1 MGSSI
6 SVVRSSLVFS
16 GFTLISRFLGLA
28 RDLVLT
34 AIIGAS
40 GNMAA
45 DAYQTALQFPNLFR
59 RIFAEGAFSAAF
71 VPAYSQRIEAEGKD
85 SADQLARDAMAT
97 LAAITIALCL
107 LFQALM
113 PWIMQIYSSGY
124 ADDPAKMKLT
134 ILLTQITMP
143 YLPAMTIVAML
154 SGVLNA
160 KGRFILSAVA
170 PSLLNLIMLLLVLP
184 QKSAEAAAMA
194 ASIGVALAGAAQ
206 VGLLWWGTLKSGA
219 RIFVVWPSLPDPVRK
234 LLWMAAP
241 GAFAASATQI
251 NVFVSSWLA
260 SGIDGARVW
269 LSVADR
275 LYQLPLGLVG
285 VAIGVALLPSLS
297 RSVAADDKVGAQ
309 NSQDQAILMS
319 MIFTFPATAALLG
332 MPHFMIDALFGRG
345 QFNQF
350 DVTETAKALFH
361 YGWGVP
367 AFVLSRVLNPAFF
380 ARMDTKSPMRFALIG
395 VIINLVIGLLLF
407 PILGVSG
414 LAIGTSAAAWVNVI
428 LMWVT
433 LTNRGHWAL
442 SNSSLISLF
451 KCIIGLLFITGFFAF
466 CQISRTNMGSIL
478 VIGALPKEFLVVL
491 LCFLSLFLYMAILF
505 GLKAISVADI
515 KAALKPKAKL
525 R

>member
-1 MGSSI
+1 MANSI

-34 AIIGAS
+34 AVMGAS

-71 VPAYSQRIEAEGKD
+71 VPAYSQRLEAEGKE

-97 LAAITIALCL
+97 LAAMTIGLCL

-113 PWIMQIYSSGY
+113 PQIMQVYSSGY

-154 SGVLNA
+154 SGILNA
-160 KGRFILSAVA
+160 KGRFIISAVA
-170 PSLLNLIMLLLVLP
+170 PSLLNLIMLILVWP
-184 QKSAEAAAMA
+184 QKTPESAAMA
-194 ASIGVALAGAAQ
+194 ASIGVAIAGLAQ
-206 VGLLWWGTLKSGA
+206 VSLLLWGCQKSGA
-219 RIFVVWPSLPDPVRK
+219 RLFMVWPSLPEHVKK

-297 RSVAADDKVGAQ
+297 RSIAANDLSGAQ
-309 NSQDQAILMS
+309 NSQDQAIFMS
-319 MIFTFPATAALLG
+319 MLFTFPAAAALLG
-332 MPHFMIDALFGRG
+332 MPHFLIDALFGRG
-345 QFNQF
+345 QFNNY
-350 DVTETAKALFH
+350 DVSETAKALFH

-367 AFVLSRVLNPAFF
+367 AFVLARVLNPAYF

-395 VIINLVIGLLLF
+395 VVLNLLLGLWLF
-407 PILGVSG
+407 PSLGVSG

-428 LMWVT
+428 LMWWT
-433 LTNRGHWAL
+433 LQTRGHWSL
-442 SNSSLISLF
+442 SMPSLIALMKS
-451 KCIIGLLFITGFFAF
+451 IIGLLFMIGFFAL
-466 CQISRTNMGSIL
+466 CQIYRVQLSQFTFLS
-478 VIGALPKEFLVVL
+478 ALPKEILVVL
-491 LCFLSLFLYMAILF
+491 LCFSGLFLYMAILF
-505 GLKAISVADI
+505 GLKAITVAEI
-515 KAALKPKAKL
+515 KAALKSKAKTV
-525 R
+525 

>member
-1 MGSSI
+1 MASSI

-34 AIIGAS
+34 AVMGAS

-59 RIFAEGAFSAAF
+59 RIFAEGAFTAAF
-71 VPAYSQRIEAEGKD
+71 VPAYSQRLEAEGKE

-97 LAAITIALCL
+97 LAAITIVLCL

-113 PWIMQIYSSGY
+113 PWIMQVYSSGY

-143 YLPAMTIVAML
+143 YLPAMTLVAML

-170 PSLLNLIMLLLVLP
+170 PSLLNLIMLLLVWP
-184 QKSAEAAAMA
+184 QKTPHDAAMA
-194 ASIGVALAGAAQ
+194 AAYGVAIAGVAQ
-206 VGLLWWGTLKSGA
+206 VGLLWWGTQMSGA
-219 RIFVVWPSLPDPVRK
+219 RLFVVWPSLPEPVRN
-234 LLWMAAP
+234 LLLMAAP

-297 RSVAADDKVGAQ
+297 RAVAQQDQIGAQ
-309 NSQDQAILMS
+309 NTQDQAILMS
-319 MIFTFPATAALLG
+319 MLFSFPATAALLG

-345 QFNQF
+345 QFNDY
-350 DVTETAKALFH
+350 DVSQTAKALFH

-367 AFVLSRVLNPAFF
+367 AFVLARVLNPAFF

-395 VIINLVIGLLLF
+395 VVINLLIGLILF
-407 PILGVSG
+407 PFIGVSG

-433 LTNRGHWAL
+433 LNQRGHWSLSSHNLIALLKCVIGFLFMMVFFALCQVFRSDMVTFLGIHAL
-442 SNSSLISLF
+442 S
-451 KCIIGLLFITGFFAF
+451 
-466 CQISRTNMGSIL
+466 
-478 VIGALPKEFLVVL
+478 KEILVVL
-491 LCFLSLFLYMAILF
+491 LCFLGLFLYMAILF
-505 GLKAISVADI
+505 GLKAITVAEI
-515 KAALKPKAKL
+515 KAALKSKA